1 MRWPRGLISIPGWW
15 HDLPSLQV
23 RERCPQGLRGSRSG
37 VLCSPTIWDSGGDNL
52 PRQPGW
58 CEEAPLVAT
67 ET

>member
-1 MRWPRGLISIPGWW
+1 MTYS
-15 HDLPSLQV
+15 SLQGSG
-23 RERCPQGLRGSRSG
+23 RDTLRGWGARSG

-52 PRQPGW
+52 PWQPGW